1 VRQGALSPER
11 ARSVKRVVKWRPLC
25 SQEVALRGGSV
36 RAASCRPVDI
46 TSFLASLPA
55 APLLL
60 QWVGVGIVAFLAAV
74 LGGLAGY
81 GTGLILPIA
90 LAPVIGV
97 AHVIP
102 VMAVAMMINNASRVL
117 AFRRDIQW
125 QHVRR
130 MLWLG
135 LPACLVGA
143 WGYTRLDA
151 RWVALLLGVFLL
163 LSIPLRRFLQ
173 RARLQLGSRGEVA
186 AGGAFGVIEGGM
198 TGTGVI
204 LISMLMAAGVQGPA
218 LIATD
223 AVISTIM
230 SGAKVLLF
238 GSAARLDAS
247 LAVTGALVGLCTAPG
262 AFVARGILVR
272 MPQQLHLRIMEAVV
286 VLGGLGFLWR
296 AFR

>member
-1 VRQGALSPER
+1 ME
-11 ARSVKRVVKWRPLC
+11 PL
-25 SQEVALRGGSV
+25 ADF
-36 RAASCRPVDI
+36 P
-46 TSFLASLPA
+46 
-55 APLLL
+55 LL
-60 QWVGVGIVAFLAAV
+60 QWLGVGIVAFGAAV

-102 VMAVAMMINNASRVL
+102 VMAVAMMINNASRVI
-117 AFRRDIQW
+117 AFRHDIQW
-125 QHVRR
+125 PHVCR

-163 LSIPLRRFLQ
+163 ISIPLRRGLQ
-173 RARLQLGSRGEVA
+173 RAQMRLGASGEVA
-186 AGGAFGVIEGGM
+186 AGAAFGFIEGGM

-223 AVISTIM
+223 AVVSTIM
-230 SGAKVLLF
+230 SLAKALLF
-238 GSAARLDAS
+238 GGAARLDAS
-247 LAVTGALVGLCTAPG
+247 LVITGALVGLCTAPG
-262 AFVARGILVR
+262 AFVARAILARV
-272 MPQQLHLRIMEAVV
+272 PQQLHLRLMEAVV

-296 AFR
+296 AWR

>member
-1 VRQGALSPER
+1 MEATLVH
-11 ARSVKRVVKWRPLC
+11 
-25 SQEVALRGGSV
+25 
-36 RAASCRPVDI
+36 
-46 TSFLASLPA
+46 
-55 APLLL
+55 APLL
-60 QWVGVGIVAFLAAV
+60 QWLGVGLVAFLAAI

-97 AHVIP
+97 AHIIP

-117 AFRRDIQW
+117 AFRRDIEW
-125 QHVRR
+125 PHVRR

-163 LSIPLRRFLQ
+163 ASIPLRRWQQ
-173 RARLQLGSRGEVA
+173 RAQMQLTAKGEVA
-186 AGGAFGVIEGGM
+186 AGGAFGFIEGGM

-223 AVISTIM
+223 AVVSTVM
-230 SGAKVLLF
+230 SLAKALLF
-238 GSAARLDAS
+238 GGASRLDVS
-247 LAVTGALVGLCTAPG
+247 LAATGVLVGLCTAPG
-262 AFVARGILVR
+262 AFVARAILTR
-272 MPQQLHLRIMEAVV
+272 MPQRLHLRIMEAVV
-286 VLGGLGFLWR
+286 LLGGLGFLWR
-296 AFR
+296 AIR

>member
-1 VRQGALSPER
+1 MDGSILPSLS
-11 ARSVKRVVKWRPLC
+11 AVPL
-25 SQEVALRGGSV
+25 S
-36 RAASCRPVDI
+36 
-46 TSFLASLPA
+46 
-55 APLLL
+55 L
-60 QWVGVGIVAFLAAV
+60 QWLGVGIVAFLAAV

-125 QHVRR
+125 PHVRR

-143 WGYTRLDA
+143 WGYTQLDA

-163 LSIPLRRFLQ
+163 LSIPLRRLLQ
-173 RARLQLGSRGEVA
+173 RARMQLGPRGQAA
-186 AGGAFGVIEGGM
+186 AGGGFGLIEGGM

-204 LISMLMAAGVQGPA
+204 LISMLMAAGVHGPA

-223 AVISTIM
+223 AVISTIL
-230 SGAKVLLF
+230 SGAKVMLF

-262 AFVARGILVR
+262 AFVARAILAH
-272 MPQQLHLRIMEAVV
+272 MPQQLHLRLMEAVV

>member
-1 VRQGALSPER
+1 MDLLG
-11 ARSVKRVVKWRPLC
+11 
-25 SQEVALRGGSV
+25 
-36 RAASCRPVDI
+36 
-46 TSFLASLPA
+46 TLPTH

-60 QWVGVGIVAFLAAV
+60 QWLGVGIVAFLAAV

-97 AHVIP
+97 ANIIP

-117 AFRRDIQW
+117 AFRHDIRW
-125 QHVRR
+125 PHVRR
-130 MLWLG
+130 MLLLG
-135 LPACLVGA
+135 LPACLLGA

-151 RWVALLLGVFLL
+151 RWIALLLGVFLL
-163 LSIPLRRFLQ
+163 ASIPLRRLLQ
-173 RARLQLGSRGEVA
+173 RARLQLGAGGEVA
-186 AGGAFGVIEGGM
+186 AGGAFGFIEGGM

-204 LISMLMAAGVQGPA
+204 LISLLMAAGVQGPA

-223 AVISTIM
+223 AVVSTLM
-230 SGAKVLLF
+230 SLAKVLLF
-238 GSAARLDAS
+238 GGVARLDAA

-262 AFVARGILVR
+262 AFVARAILRRV
-272 MPQQLHLRIMEAVV
+272 PQQLHLRLMEAVV
-286 VLGGLGFLWR
+286 LFGGLAFLWR

>member
-1 VRQGALSPER
+1 MD
-11 ARSVKRVVKWRPLC
+11 PL
-25 SQEVALRGGSV
+25 VH
-36 RAASCRPVDI
+36 
-46 TSFLASLPA
+46 

-60 QWVGVGIVAFLAAV
+60 QWLGVGIVAFLAAV

-117 AFRRDIQW
+117 AFRHDVQW
-125 QHVRR
+125 PHVRR
-130 MLWLG
+130 LLWLG
-135 LPACLVGA
+135 LPTCLVGA

-163 LSIPLRRFLQ
+163 LSIPLRRWLQ
-173 RARLQLGSRGEVA
+173 RAQMQLSAKGEVT
-186 AGGAFGVIEGGM
+186 AGGAFGFIEGGM

-204 LISMLMAAGVQGPA
+204 LISILMAAGVQGPA

-223 AVISTIM
+223 ALVSTIM
-230 SGAKVLLF
+230 SLAKALLF
-238 GSAARLDAS
+238 GGASRLDAS
-247 LAVTGALVGLCTAPG
+247 LVVTGVLVGLCTAPG
-262 AFVARGILVR
+262 AFVARAILAR
-272 MPQQLHLRIMEAVV
+272 MPQQLHLRLMEAVV

-296 AFR
+296 AWR

>member
-1 VRQGALSPER
+1 MDAL
-11 ARSVKRVVKWRPLC
+11 
-25 SQEVALRGGSV
+25 
-36 RAASCRPVDI
+36 
-46 TSFLASLPA
+46 LAQ
-55 APLLL
+55 APLL
-60 QWVGVGIVAFLAAV
+60 QWLGVALVAFFAAV

-97 AHVIP
+97 ANIVP

-117 AFRRDIQW
+117 AFRHDIQW
-125 QHVRR
+125 PHVRR

-163 LSIPLRRFLQ
+163 ISIPLRRLLQ
-173 RARLQLGSRGEVA
+173 RAQMRLGPRGEIV
-186 AGGAFGVIEGGM
+186 AGGTFGFIEGGM

-223 AVISTIM
+223 AVVSTLM
-230 SGAKVLLF
+230 SLAKVVLF
-238 GSAARLDAS
+238 GGVARLDAS
-247 LAVTGALVGLCTAPG
+247 LALTGALIGLCTAPG
-262 AFVARGILVR
+262 AFVARAILAR
-272 MPQQLHLRIMEAVV
+272 MPQRLHLRIMEAVV

-296 AFR
+296 AWR